1 MLAYDVHPLR
11 NVKEEMRFLKYR
23 RDVVDAWP
31 ESPRK
36 AVFLIAIDSRIQD
49 IEQQAA
55 RASSQAPRRAAAD

>member
-1 MLAYDVHPLR
+1 
-11 NVKEEMRFLKYR
+11 MRFLKYR
-23 RDVVDAWP
+23 RDVVNAWP

-55 RASSQAPRRAAAD
+55 RASSRAPRRAAAD